1 MTSPKAA
8 LLKQAN
14 TLKQALEQDNPES
27 MLTAAQA
34 DALETIRQY
43 RADGEPFINL
53 YGPRGG
59 GKTYLCWVLHATDE
73 WEYHQALP
81 DFVNSPAVIYD
92 HADSNRIAT
101 RRLRNHATIN
111 AVASVVYV
119 TEQPAKEVFPR
130 VKLDPSEDH
139 YETIVQQWADL
150 GLSPDQAPKF

>member
-1 MTSPKAA
+1 MSSPEAA

-14 TLKQALEQDNPES
+14 ALKESLGQNDPES
-27 MLTAAQA
+27 MLTAAQV
-34 DALETIRQY
+34 DVLETIRQH

-53 YGPRGG
+53 YGPRGS
-59 GKTYLCWVLHATDE
+59 GKTFLCWVLHATDE

-81 DFVNSPAVIYD
+81 DSIDSPAVIYD
-92 HADSNRIAT
+92 HGESDRTAT

-119 TEQPAKEVFPR
+119 TEQPAQEVFPR

-139 YETIVQQWADL
+139 YETIAQQWTDL
-150 GLSPDQAPKF
+150 NLSPKQAPKL